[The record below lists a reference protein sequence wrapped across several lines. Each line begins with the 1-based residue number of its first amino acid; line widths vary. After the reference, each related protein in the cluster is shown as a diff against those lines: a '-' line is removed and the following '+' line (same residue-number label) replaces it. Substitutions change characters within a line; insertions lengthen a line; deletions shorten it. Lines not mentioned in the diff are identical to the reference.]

1 MELPLWVP
9 LALFLL
15 NRCRMDQRLTPI
27 QCRPNGRL
35 GFTMVEVVL
44 VFTLIGIMTAFAIP
58 KIARVIQASQVNR
71 AAAIVAAD
79 LESAFTLA
87 ARRRQPMRIA
97 CTCGTGRYTIAERV
111 SGTVRISRALVSD
124 SDLGTMTLTFSQ
136 TPVDVFPNGVA
147 SIAAAPLL
155 VRVTS
160 GASTRAVTVTS
171 AGFVRT
177 IP

>member
-1 MELPLWVP
+1 MLEL
-9 LALFLL
+9 
-15 NRCRMDQRLTPI
+15 M
-27 QCRPNGRL
+27 
-35 GFTMVEVVL
+35 L
-44 VFTLIGIMTAFAIP
+44 VIVLIGMMTAFALP
-58 KIARVIQASQVNR
+58 KITRVIRASQVNR

-111 SGTVRISRALVSD
+111 SGTVRISRALVGD

>member
-1 MELPLWVP
+1 
-9 LALFLL
+9 
-15 NRCRMDQRLTPI
+15 MDQRLTPI

-44 VFTLIGIMTAFAIP
+44 VFTLIGIMAAFAIP
-58 KIARVIQASQVNR
+58 KISRVIQASQVNR

-79 LESAFTLA
+79 LESAFTMA

-97 CTCGTGRYTIAERV
+97 CTCGTGRYTIADRAG
-111 SGTVRISRALVSD
+111 GTVRVSRALRGD
-124 SDLGTMTLTFSQ
+124 SDLGSMTLTFSQ